1 MEFKRG
7 VEIRAAIFS
16 LLLFPFSLYPSGLS
30 LSLIGSRS
38 QKLSRSRC
46 RFSFSTSQETE
57 RETSQA
63 LGEENQS
70 QWLSLSHQVL
80 LSIFSTSPRIY
91 RFQTPSLSL
100 SLSLLPLCFFCF
112 AARFLF
118 FFPIYLFYLFAVVQT
133 SKRCG
138 VWVRFLLV
146 VLLLRMIKKPQE
158 FEGFL
163 ALVLAVYTIWFCVR
177 NPRGLGW
184 CFVACEIIGLV

>member
-46 RFSFSTSQETE
+46 RFSFPTSQETE

-100 SLSLLPLCFFCF
+100 SLSLSL
-112 AARFLF
+112 AAL
-118 FFPIYLFYLFAVVQT
+118 L
-133 SKRCG
+133 
-138 VWVRFLLV
+138 FLLCGQVFIFLSYLSLLSICGGSNFKALWSLGSIFVGGV
-146 VLLLRMIKKPQE
+146 VVADDKK
-158 FEGFL
+158 
-163 ALVLAVYTIWFCVR
+163 ALGI
-177 NPRGLGW
+177 
-184 CFVACEIIGLV
+184 

>member
-91 RFQTPSLSL
+91 RFQTLSL
-100 SLSLLPLCFFCF
+100 SFAALLFLLCGQVFIFLSYLSLLSICGGSNFKALWSLGSIFVGG
-112 AARFLF
+112 
-118 FFPIYLFYLFAVVQT
+118 VV
-133 SKRCG
+133 
-138 VWVRFLLV
+138 VADD
-146 VLLLRMIKKPQE
+146 KK
-158 FEGFL
+158 
-163 ALVLAVYTIWFCVR
+163 ALGI
-177 NPRGLGW
+177 
-184 CFVACEIIGLV
+184 